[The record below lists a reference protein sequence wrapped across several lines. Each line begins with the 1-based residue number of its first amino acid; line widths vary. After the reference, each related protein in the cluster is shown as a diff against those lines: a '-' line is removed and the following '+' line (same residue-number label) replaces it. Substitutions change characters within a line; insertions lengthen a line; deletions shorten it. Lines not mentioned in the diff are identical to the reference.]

1 MKLEILFEETNIEIS
16 YNPEA
21 KTLHVNWKGN
31 QTLGSMN
38 RGCEKILEFMKAREC
53 CKVLT
58 DNTLLSENWYNAAT
72 CEA

>member
-1 MKLEILFEETNIEIS
+1 MKQEILFEEANIEIS

-21 KTLHVNWKGN
+21 KTLHVNWKGY
-31 QTLGSMN
+31 QTIESMN

-58 DNTLLSENWYNAAT
+58 DNTVLSDNWNSSVT
-72 CEA
+72 VEA

>member
-1 MKLEILFEETNIEIS
+1 MKPEILFEESNIEIS

-21 KTLHVNWKGN
+21 KTLHVNWKGH
-31 QTLGSMN
+31 QTLDSMN

-58 DNTLLSENWYNAAT
+58 DNTMLSETWYNAA
-72 CEA
+72 EYEI